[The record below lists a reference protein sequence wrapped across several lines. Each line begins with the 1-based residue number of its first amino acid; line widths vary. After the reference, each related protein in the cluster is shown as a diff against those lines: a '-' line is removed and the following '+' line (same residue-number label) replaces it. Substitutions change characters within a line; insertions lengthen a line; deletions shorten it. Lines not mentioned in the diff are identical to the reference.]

1 MRNERNV
8 TQTLYIE
15 IHVSRWIERCRELS
29 RIKTCKLT
37 VEELSRIYREVFIAK
52 GSRWIEKL
60 SSIQKVPRWIEQLS
74 SIQKVPRWIEQ
85 LSSNYR
91 ECDKKKLKRLNRQP
105 SCREVSSSCQ
115 DYLKI
120 VFQRREKYRYECNQ
134 PCYSTK
140 DPNNILNSQKHL
152 STRKILITWIQNIHT
167 R

>member
-15 IHVSRWIERCRELS
+15 IHVSQWIETCRELS

-120 VFQRREKYRYECNQ
+120 VFQEEKNTDMNAIKHALQ
-134 PCYSTK
+134 PQIQTTFQALK
-140 DPNNILNSQKHL
+140 IISQQEKCQAHR
-152 STRKILITWIQNIHT
+152 SKTHT
-167 R
+167 Y